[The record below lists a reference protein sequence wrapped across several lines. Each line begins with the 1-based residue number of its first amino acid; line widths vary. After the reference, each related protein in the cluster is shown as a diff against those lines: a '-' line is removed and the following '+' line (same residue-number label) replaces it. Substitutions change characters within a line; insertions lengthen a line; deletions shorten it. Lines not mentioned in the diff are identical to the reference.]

1 MLLNKR
7 EILKVKVICKKN
19 NNRKLIE
26 EQGKFELY
34 VFMCVKIEN

>member
-7 EILKVKVICKKN
+7 GILKVKVICKK
-19 NNRKLIE
+19 KKQKVE

-34 VFMCVKIEN
+34 VFICVKIEN

>member
-7 EILKVKVICKKN
+7 GILKVKVICKK

-34 VFMCVKIEN
+34 VFMCVKREN